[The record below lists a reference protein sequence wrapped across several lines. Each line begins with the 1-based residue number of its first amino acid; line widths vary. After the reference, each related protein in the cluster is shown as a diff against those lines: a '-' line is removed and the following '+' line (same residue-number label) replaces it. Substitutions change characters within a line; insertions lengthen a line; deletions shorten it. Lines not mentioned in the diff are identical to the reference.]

1 MAVANGSG
9 QRVTLTRIARELG
22 VSAKT
27 VSNAFNRPDQLSAE
41 LRARILDTARRLDFA
56 GPDPLARAFRQ
67 GRSGMIG
74 VIYANGLS
82 YAFDDPAAVAFLGG
96 VAEVI
101 EPEGLGITLIPGSA
115 SGYEEPSRIAKA
127 MVDGVVAYSLASDD
141 PALNNVRQRGLS
153 LVIVDQP
160 YLPTMPWIGIDDER
174 AAAEV
179 ARHVVELGHR
189 NVGIVSFGLNRHP
202 DRALYDLA
210 HLPELTYEVSAR
222 RMTGYASVLLNT
234 LGSERLSVV
243 HMTDST
249 EAEGARGVHLLLD
262 HAPALTAII
271 CLSDRLALGAYAAL
285 GERGLTIPTDVSVVG
300 FDDIALA
307 QHVTPGLTTVRQP
320 HRDKGRRAGQCLV
333 ALLRNDPAPTL
344 QRLPHTFIERGST
357 SPRPHHGQAPLEPR
371 RRSPGPLGAR
381 E

>member
-1 MAVANGSG
+1 MTPGPG
-9 QRVTLTRIARELG
+9 KRVTLTRIARELG

-27 VSNAFNRPDQLSAE
+27 VSNAFNHPDQLSTE
-41 LRARILDTARRLDFA
+41 LRARILETANRLDYA
-56 GPDPLARAFRQ
+56 GPDPLARAFRH

-96 VAEVI
+96 VAEVV

-115 SGYEEPSRIAKA
+115 SGYGEPSQIANA
-127 MVDGVVAYSLASDD
+127 MIDGVVAYSLASDD

-160 YLPTMPWIGIDDER
+160 SVPNTPWIGIDDEC

-179 ARHVVELGHR
+179 ARHIVTLGHR

-202 DRALYDLA
+202 DRSLYDLA
-210 HLPELTYEVSAR
+210 RLPAVTYEVSAR

-234 LGSERLSVV
+234 PGSERLPVV

-285 GERGLTIPTDVSVVG
+285 AERGHTIPDDVSVAG

-307 QHVTPGLTTVRQP
+307 QHLTPALTTVRQP

-333 ALLRNDPAPTL
+333 DLLRSAHAQPE

-357 SPRPHHGQAPLEPR
+357 SPQRPLNT
-371 RRSPGPLGAR
+371 
-381 E
+381 